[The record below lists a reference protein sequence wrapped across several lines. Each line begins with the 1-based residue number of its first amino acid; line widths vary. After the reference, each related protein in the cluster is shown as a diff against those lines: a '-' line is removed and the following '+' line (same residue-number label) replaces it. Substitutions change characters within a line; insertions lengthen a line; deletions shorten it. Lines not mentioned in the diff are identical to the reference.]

1 MDGNERRSR
10 SRRRG
15 RTVAVA
21 VALAALV
28 AGPGT
33 AEAAPAQAAPPT
45 VSLDWSNGVVREEV
59 DCKGVPR
66 DTPIEDLQ
74 FFVDRTGDTSAPLEV
89 SLAFSGSLAPSSGL
103 SSPVTIP
110 AGADSVALPAISAA
124 DGDLSVTVQ
133 PSADYVIG
141 DPGQGTATTS
151 RVVVDLD
158 CGAGAE
164 GNEQTVTLGSTP
176 KPFDVELA
184 AWFPPPHWPRSV
196 EGDIPPG
203 TEFALDGTWTGV
215 TTQLGTFRFREYF
228 CDFDGWC
235 RYRANFTVHVVPA
248 GTVAPAPAPPAAPV
262 AAAPSFTG

>member
-1 MDGNERRSR
+1 MDGNERGA
-10 SRRRG
+10 RRR
-15 RTVAVA
+15 RSVAVA
-21 VALAALV
+21 VVVALAAL
-28 AGPGT
+28 AGGPGR
-33 AEAAPAQAAPPT
+33 AAAAPAQAPPPT
-45 VSLDWSNGVVREEV
+45 VILDWSNGVVREEV
-59 DCKGVPR
+59 DCKGALR
-66 DTPIEDLQ
+66 DTPVEDLQ

-89 SLAFSGSLAPSSGL
+89 SLTFSGSLASSSGL

-110 AGADSVALPAISAA
+110 AGSDSVALPALGAPE
-124 DGDLSVTVQ
+124 GELSVTVQ

-184 AWFPPPHWPRSV
+184 AWFPPPHWARSV
-196 EGDIPPG
+196 DGDIPPG
-203 TEFALDGTWTGV
+203 TEFAVDGTWTGE

-228 CDFDGWC
+228 CDSDGWC
-235 RYRANFTVHVVPA
+235 PYRANFTVHVVPT
-248 GTVAPAPAPPAAPV
+248 GTVTPAPAPPAAPV